1 MSVCKLAQL
10 VKDQPAMQDTLVQF
24 LDGDDSLEKR

>member
-10 VKDQPAMQDTLVQF
+10 MKNQPAMKDTLVQF
-24 LDGDDSLEKR
+24 LGGDDSLEKE